1 MWDPRGRRTHSRN
14 ERARRSNL
22 KLTDLQT
29 FLRVAESGT
38 FADAARALRVPK
50 STVTRR
56 VERLEADVG
65 QALLVRSARAIRLS
79 EAGRFVHE
87 HASASIA
94 ELESL
99 EQRLREQAG
108 EVTGTLKLTLPTDLA
123 TTREFATI
131 IEAFHARHPRVRVH
145 VVATERVIDLV
156 EEGFDVAIRP
166 RVILRPTD
174 ASLQSRTIAEV
185 RIALYASR
193 AYVKARG
200 GVGRIT
206 TLEPDRFLAQAG
218 VSRIADGPL
227 GEALA
232 RGTPRFMTTDFGS
245 ILTLVT
251 HGAGIGMLPSYLVEG
266 RKDLVEVLPELSERV
281 FPLLLLWPASKHI
294 APRVRAF
301 LDLVAER
308 PRFTSSRSKSSPHGT

>member
-1 MWDPRGRRTHSRN
+1 M
-14 ERARRSNL
+14 

-38 FADAARALRVPK
+38 FAEAARALRVPK

-108 EVTGTLKLTLPTDLA
+108 EVTGTLKLTLPTDIA
-123 TTREFATI
+123 STSEFATI

-166 RVILRPTD
+166 RVILRPND

-185 RIALYASR
+185 RIALWASR

-206 TLEPDRFLAQAG
+206 KLEPDQILAQAG
-218 VSRIADGPL
+218 VSRVADGPL

-251 HGAGIGMLPSYLVEG
+251 RGAGIGMLPSYLVDG
-266 RKDLVEVLPELSERV
+266 TDLVEVLPELGQRV
-281 FPLLLLWPASKHI
+281 FPLVLLWPASRHI

-308 PRFTSSRSKSSPHGT
+308 PRFSSSTSLRFGQPIATSSARPTKSVGR